1 MARFFYMKLNQIG
14 YSEFFMP
21 PEAEEFLD
29 IVKKEFSE
37 SLSVEGKY
45 LSKWLKHHGE
55 TECKWIRAKLA
66 LATGSLLGLSS
77 DTYIKW
83 AVVCELIHSASLLHD
98 DVCDEDSLRRGQVTV
113 WKQFGIPAAI
123 CTGDYLIAEAFR
135 KLTEITQGW
144 HQTILLKLLSCSV
157 KDIVFGQSVDVSID
171 SKDLKWSDYKKI
183 AIKKTGPLILMPM
196 KGMFKCKEFESDEC
210 LALNEIS
217 QHLGLAYQ
225 WVNDIE
231 NVIGS
236 EQERLSDIIYGHP
249 NALVIRFLE
258 RCTREDRKVYENI
271 ERLSI
276 ALSDL
281 NLDKEIKEIRLILD
295 KSMLPVHRLPIVVQ
309 PIVITLKEEL
319 LKRVGKYGK
328 N

>member
-1 MARFFYMKLNQIG
+1 MKKNKIE
-14 YSEFFMP
+14 YSEYLMP
-21 PEAEEFLD
+21 PEAEIFLD

-37 SLSVEGKY
+37 SLNVEGKH

-55 TECKWIRAKLA
+55 SEGKWIRAKLG

-98 DVCDEDSLRRGQVTV
+98 DICDKDSLRRGRITV
-113 WKQFGIPAAI
+113 WKEFGIPAAI
-123 CTGDYLIAEAFR
+123 CTGDYLIAESFR
-135 KLTEITQGW
+135 KITEISQGW

-171 SKDLKWSDYKKI
+171 SISLTWENYKKI

-196 KGMFKCKEFESDEC
+196 MGMFKCKEFDGDEST
-210 LALNEIS
+210 ALNEIS
-217 QHLGLAYQ
+217 EDFGLAYQ

-231 NVIGS
+231 NIIGS
-236 EQERLSDIIYGHP
+236 DQESISDIIYGHP
-249 NALVIRFLE
+249 NAIIINFLE
-258 RCTREDRKVYENI
+258 TRSKAERKKYNDIKE
-271 ERLSI
+271 LGM
-276 ALSDL
+276 ALSNYDFE
-281 NLDKEIKEIRLILD
+281 KEIEDIKLFLTD
-295 KSMLPVHRLPIVVQ
+295 SMSQIHRLPLVIQ
-309 PIVITLKEEL
+309 PILLNIKEEML
-319 LKRVGKYGK
+319 SRVGKYGK